1 MPIVFSASLCQNVLN
16 STCFSDLVV
25 ATFLM
30 DIILLLFYSSG
41 SLEATYITETLME
54 HVAYRLGKDPTDV
67 KKLNLYKAGEVI
79 SAFIN

>member
-1 MPIVFSASLCQNVLN
+1 MPIVFSTSLCQNVLN
-16 STCFSDLVV
+16 STSFGDLVV

-30 DIILLLFYSSG
+30 DILLLFYSSG

-79 SAFIN
+79 SAFNN